1 MVSQTNETIWKPHPK
16 QVEFFSVPDSIFE
29 ILYGGAAGGGK
40 TDALLMYP
48 IVKGWYKHPRFRGII
63 FRRTYPELESEIIYR
78 SQAGVS
84 CLDGKV
90 VKFAD
95 FGAKYN
101 SEKRRWIFPEGG
113 SYSFGHA
120 EFESDVRKYDTAE
133 YNYMAFDELTSF
145 TEFQYIYL
153 TRSRCRS
160 SSNLPAV
167 ARSGT
172 NPGNIGHAW
181 VRKHFIEPAP
191 YGTVIVDKLSKM
203 KRIFIQAKVDDN
215 PHLLKNDPE
224 YINRL
229 SGLSEADRRAKRDGD
244 WWTFEGQVFDDF
256 RENHFPDE
264 PENALHVIEPFN
276 IPQWWVRLFAL
287 DWGYTAMTYGLWGA
301 LSPEGRVIAY
311 REYSCKQTKIADWA
325 SDIKRLTTNEELSD
339 VILCQS
345 AWQNRGG
352 ALTVAEEFERYSG
365 LRPSLADNDRI
376 SGKLLIQEM
385 LRWRPKV
392 KSKLL
397 AEDYSHDTA
406 ARIMRLKGMDAYKEY
421 LTSFEPEEDELNIPK
436 LQIFNTLPILIK
448 TIPLCIYDKKSQVTN
463 KPAEDVK
470 EFDGDDP
477 YDCLRYFLKGADFR
491 LRRGNPETEKRNK
504 ISEVLSNFETDK
516 NYTALH
522 RRLEHIEST
531 INKGIVPVRR
541 YHRGRV

>member
-1 MVSQTNETIWKPHPK
+1 
-16 QVEFFSVPDSIFE
+16 
-29 ILYGGAAGGGK
+29 
-40 TDALLMYP
+40 MYP

-78 SQAGVS
+78 SQSGVA

-90 VKFAD
+90 VKFSD

-101 SEKRRWIFPEGG
+101 SEKRRWIFPGGG

-145 TEFQYIYL
+145 TEFQYKYL
-153 TRSRCRS
+153 SLSRCRS
-160 SSNLPAV
+160 SSSLPALV
-167 ARSGT
+167 RSGT
-172 NPGNIGHAW
+172 NPGNVGHAW
-181 VRKHFIEPAP
+181 VRKHFIEPSP
-191 YGTVIVDKLSKM
+191 YGTVIVDRTTKL
-203 KRIFIQAKVDDN
+203 KRIFIPAKVDDN
-215 PHLLKNDPE
+215 PHIDPG

-229 SGLSEADRRAKRDGD
+229 SALPEAERRAKRDGD

-264 PENALHVIEPFN
+264 PENALHVIEPFS
-276 IPQWWVRLFAL
+276 IPSWWIRLFAL

-301 LSPEGRVIAY
+301 LSPEGRVILY
-311 REYSCKQTKIADWA
+311 REYACKQTKIADWA
-325 SDIKRLTTNEELSD
+325 SDIKRLTGEEDLSD

-352 ALTVAEEFERYSG
+352 ALTVAEEFEKYSG

-385 LRWRPKV
+385 LRWRPKA

-397 AEDYSHDTA
+397 NNETYSNEKA
-406 ARIMRLKGMDAYKEY
+406 AQIMRQYGMDAYREY
-421 LTSFEPEEDELNIPK
+421 LTSFEPEEEETNLPK
-436 LQIFNTLPILIK
+436 LQIFNTLPVLIK
-448 TIPLCIYDKKSQVTN
+448 TIPLCIYDKKSSVTN

-477 YDCLRYFLKGADFR
+477 YDCLRYLLKGASFR
-491 LRRGNPETEKRNK
+491 LQRGNPETEKRNK
-504 ISEVLSNFETDK
+504 VSEVLSNFEKDK
-516 NYTALH
+516 DYTSLH
-522 RRLEHIEST
+522 RRLERIEATVSKSYKA
-531 INKGIVPVRR
+531 IKRF
-541 YHRGRV
+541 HRKNV